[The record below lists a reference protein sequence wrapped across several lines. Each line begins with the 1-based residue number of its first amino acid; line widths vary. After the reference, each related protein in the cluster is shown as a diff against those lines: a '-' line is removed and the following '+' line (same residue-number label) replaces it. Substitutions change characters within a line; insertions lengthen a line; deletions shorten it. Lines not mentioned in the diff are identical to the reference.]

1 VIGILIAAWLDV
13 RSKPLRTFAAI
24 AGMVAAIVAVVLVD
38 AAGVLSRDANDEYL
52 ARNYGLPVTVSIGT
66 AGGELTQDDANRLM
80 DVLRGNGVDAVSPAV
95 GFNIQREQNG
105 ALTMDGAMWVS
116 TAYRN
121 IRIVDMVAGA
131 WPVDTARGDVAHV
144 VITEQK
150 ALQLGYSD
158 PGAVGQVIR
167 YAPGQGAAPGDIRTA
182 PLRAMVIDGVAAT
195 TSNAF
200 ENASI
205 LIVSD
210 LPQPGFVPD
219 GPRGT
224 RWLARVNP
232 VDYATLQQLV
242 TSVTDATGAP
252 LFDLRRVDQSAQ
264 LAPVLE
270 QQEVTARVV
279 TLVALTVGGLGIL
292 GVGLASVRERS
303 KDFGLRRALGAS
315 KLRIFAGVI
324 MQTLLEVLLAAALA
338 IFIAAI
344 LLELYARDLVLESL
358 PLPASTALPVSSAL
372 QGLAGALLVGVI
384 AGLIPAFSAARSS
397 VVQALKG

>member
-1 VIGILIAAWLDV
+1 MIGILIAAWLDV

-52 ARNYGLPVTVSIGT
+52 ARNYGLPVTVSIGP
-66 AGGELTQDDANRLM
+66 AGGELAQDDANRLM
-80 DVLRGNGVDAVSPAV
+80 VVLRGNGVDAVSPQV
-95 GFNIQREQNG
+95 TIGISIEQRGQ
-105 ALTMDGAMWVS
+105 LSPDTAMWVS
-116 TAYRN
+116 TAYRE

-131 WPVDTARGDVAHV
+131 WPIDTAQGDVAHV

-150 ALQLGYSD
+150 ARELGFGD
-158 PGAVGQVIR
+158 RQAVGQVIR
-167 YAPGQGAAPGDIRTA
+167 YAARQGASPGDIRTA
-182 PLRAMVIDGVAAT
+182 PLHTMVIDGVAAA

-200 ENASI
+200 ENAGI

-210 LPQPGFVPD
+210 LPEPGFVPD
-219 GPRGT
+219 DLRGM

-232 VDYATLQQLV
+232 LDYATLQQLV

-252 LFDLRRVDQSAQ
+252 LFDLRRIDQSEQ
-264 LAPVLE
+264 LAPVLD

-292 GVGLASVRERS
+292 GVGLASVRERA

-324 MQTLLEVLLAAALA
+324 VQTLLEVLLAAVIA

-344 LLELYARDLVLESL
+344 ALELYARDLVLESL
-358 PLPASTALPVSSAL
+358 PLPASTALPVSSAV
-372 QGLAGALLVGVI
+372 QGLVGALLVGMI